1 MRRKLGIPPLP
12 KPQTRWTKAMISK
25 LGKKPD
31 AMIARTCDLDFYAVY
46 SKRRSLGIPGW
57 RKK

>member
-1 MRRKLGIPPLP
+1 ML
-12 KPQTRWTKAMISK
+12 AVAS
-25 LGKKPD
+25 
-31 AMIARTCDLDFYAVY
+31 TCDLDFYAVY

>member
-1 MRRKLGIPPLP
+1 
-12 KPQTRWTKAMISK
+12 MISK

-31 AMIARTCDLDFYAVY
+31 AVIARTYDLDFYTVY